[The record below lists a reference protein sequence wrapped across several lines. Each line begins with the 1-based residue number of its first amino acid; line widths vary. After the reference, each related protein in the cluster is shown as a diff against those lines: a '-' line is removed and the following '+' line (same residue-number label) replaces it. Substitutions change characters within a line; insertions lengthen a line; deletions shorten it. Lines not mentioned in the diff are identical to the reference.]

1 MNYDWASNG
10 GQPTLFKQHPL
21 RVNKYREC
29 TEIVRASKFRPQVCY
44 QDLGE
49 SQRGLATAQES
60 AIIGAEALCGVDRRR
75 ESVVM
80 FEHAIGR

>member
-29 TEIVRASKFRPQVCY
+29 TEIVRASRIRPQVCY

-49 SQRGLATAQES
+49 SQRGLVTAQES